1 MIKNEIIEDLL
12 RRCFF
17 NKEPFTYELRR
28 KSILCR
34 LLEYYRRRKTIKKV
48 NKALGINLRKWQIQY
63 IFKNQSTPMFIELS
77 RRGGKTTAHILF
89 VLLNPLMDG
98 IELERIVTDRFQEGL
113 RYDPRAYA
121 KVLYGEDGVTVARQL
136 FFKKE
141 LMEIRDRLNAA
152 GIKTNNITIRR

>member
-1 MIKNEIIEDLL
+1 MSKNEAIKELL
-12 RRCFF
+12 SRCLRD
-17 NKEPFTYELRR
+17 KAPFTYKHNKNVLRR
-28 KSILCR
+28 F
-34 LLEYYRRRKTIKKV
+34 LEYYRRRKVVKRV
-48 NKALGINLRKWQIQY
+48 NNALGIILRKWQIRY
-63 IFKNQSTPMFIELS
+63 IFDGQSTPLFIEIS
-77 RRGGKTTAHILF
+77 RGGGKTTAHILF

-121 KVLYGEDGVTVARQL
+121 KVLYGEDGVAVARQL

-141 LMEIRDRLNAA
+141 LMETRERLNAA

>member
-1 MIKNEIIEDLL
+1 MNKNQIFKELL
-12 RRCFF
+12 SQYLY
-17 NKEPFTYELRR
+17 KKAPFTYGCNN
-28 KSILCR
+28 KSILR
-34 LLEYYRRRKTIKKV
+34 RVLEYYRRHKTVKRV
-48 NKALGINLRKWQIQY
+48 NNALGITLRKWQIHY
-63 IFKNQSTPMFIELS
+63 IFENQSTPLFIELS

-89 VLLNPLMDG
+89 ILLNPLMDG
-98 IELERIVTDRFQEGL
+98 IELESIVTNRFLDGI

-121 KVLYGEDGVTVARQL
+121 KVLYGEDGVTVARQR